1 MVRRLQHSILILD
14 THKILQQSYKDAGM
28 HILLFK
34 FSYISL
40 ITIRLFFNDFSIKPT
55 LSNGDWDQWT
65 QLRDHTFYINMYAGM
80 HYGVLATCK
89 AI

>member
-1 MVRRLQHSILILD
+1 MVRRPKHSILILD
-14 THKILQQSYKDAGM
+14 THKILQYAGM

-40 ITIRLFFNDFSIKPT
+40 IMIRLFFNDFSIKPP

-65 QLRDHTFYINMYAGM
+65 QLRDHTLYINMYAGM
-80 HYGVLATCK
+80 RYGVLATCK

>member
-1 MVRRLQHSILILD
+1 MVRRPKHSILILD
-14 THKILQQSYKDAGM
+14 THKILQQSYAGM

-40 ITIRLFFNDFSIKPT
+40 IMIRLFFNDFSIKPT

>member
-1 MVRRLQHSILILD
+1 M
-14 THKILQQSYKDAGM
+14 
-28 HILLFK
+28 
-34 FSYISL
+34 
-40 ITIRLFFNDFSIKPT
+40 RLFFNDFSIKPT

>member
-1 MVRRLQHSILILD
+1 MVRRLKHSILILD
-14 THKILQQSYKDAGM
+14 THKILHQYTGM

-40 ITIRLFFNDFSIKPT
+40 ITIRLFFNDFSIKAT

>member
-1 MVRRLQHSILILD
+1 M
-14 THKILQQSYKDAGM
+14 
-28 HILLFK
+28 
-34 FSYISL
+34 
-40 ITIRLFFNDFSIKPT
+40 RLFFNDFSIKAT